1 MSSVRLSRAPQVEAG
16 LLDPAMVASVEQLSL
31 QGMRDA
37 HTKLE
42 AGTAVGKLAFE
53 WDSFPEA

>member
-1 MSSVRLSRAPQVEAG
+1 M
-16 LLDPAMVASVEQLSL
+16 LDPALVASVERLSL

-53 WDSFPEA
+53 WDTFPEA